1 MKHLFRYFLCTLIAV
16 ANTLYVTAQTHRI
29 DSLQNELKKSTKDT
43 VTVSLFT
50 ALANE
55 YFAYDTVKALQYL
68 EQGYLLAK
76 KMKWN
81 YAIGDYYQI
90 KGISKQFS
98 SDHELAHL
106 LFDTAIIYFNKTINS
121 KRPKEEIENVFC
133 GPSSAFL
140 PFSFSGLPIVKLPP

>member
-76 KMKWN
+76 KMKWK
-81 YAIGDYYQI
+81 YR
-90 KGISKQFS
+90 
-98 SDHELAHL
+98 
-106 LFDTAIIYFNKTINS
+106 
-121 KRPKEEIENVFC
+121 KRCFIRR
-133 GPSSAFL
+133 
-140 PFSFSGLPIVKLPP
+140 